1 MKRRTLSHFSTLLR
15 GNMNSIPVHIPVWN
29 KNGKKIPVIVMLATI
44 LEIRNKLTRFYLI
57 LTIFFSLTVLTALGQ
72 TCTNTRLSNTFDFKT
87 SINRIQFGIKTDSC
101 IITVFV
107 KSKLTKLT
115 VQTISFGTEYPLFKS
130 SFVDCNNVRSYTTGI
145 NKNAEVVDND
155 FGDLIVADFNF
166 DKKEDFA
173 VKREESGNGG
183 PLYNYYIQTSP
194 NKFKLDKFLSETM
207 IFFPKEI
214 NKSKRTLTTLVHSS
228 AVSVCETIY
237 KFDSATNKWKEI
249 GRRIIQD

>member
-1 MKRRTLSHFSTLLR
+1 M
-15 GNMNSIPVHIPVWN
+15 
-29 KNGKKIPVIVMLATI
+29 
-44 LEIRNKLTRFYLI
+44 TRLYLI
-57 LTIFFSLTVLTALGQ
+57 LTIFFGLTVLTALGQ

-87 SINRIQFGIKTDSC
+87 SLNRIQFDIKTDSC

-115 VQTISFGTEYPLFKS
+115 VQTISFGTEFPLFKS

-166 DKKEDFA
+166 DNKEDFA
-173 VKREESGNGG
+173 IKREEGGNGG
-183 PLYNYYIQTSP
+183 PLYNYYIQTSG
-194 NKFKLDKFLSETM
+194 NTFRLDQFLSETM
-207 IFFPKEI
+207 IFFPMNIKKS
-214 NKSKRTLTTLVHSS
+214 NKTLTTLVHAS

-237 KFDSATNKWKEI
+237 KLDSATNKWKEI
-249 GRRIIQD
+249 GQRIIQD

>member
-1 MKRRTLSHFSTLLR
+1 
-15 GNMNSIPVHIPVWN
+15 
-29 KNGKKIPVIVMLATI
+29 
-44 LEIRNKLTRFYLI
+44 
-57 LTIFFSLTVLTALGQ
+57 LTVFFALTVSTALGQ
-72 TCTNTRLSNTFDFKT
+72 TCTNSRLSNTLDFKT
-87 SINRIQFGIKTDSC
+87 SINRIKLAQYPDSC
-101 IITVFV
+101 RITVLV
-107 KSKLTKLT
+107 KDKITK
-115 VQTISFGTEYPLFKS
+115 QTIQTVHITSNYLLGES
-130 SFVDCNNVRSYTTGI
+130 SFVNCNNVRSYTTGI
-145 NKNAEVVDND
+145 NLNAEVVDND

-173 VKREESGNGG
+173 VKREEGGNGG

-214 NKSKRTLTTLVHSS
+214 NKSNSTLTTLVHAS